1 MNRSFDHI
9 IRKHTHIHIYI
20 IYIYISESSP
30 TSSVWASVGFD
41 WVDHPESPVRHVVIG
56 GQRVQMAGGHG
67 QPEPIGDGMP
77 HLAHEDWGDLS
88 TKISKEK

>member
-1 MNRSFDHI
+1 M
-9 IRKHTHIHIYI
+9 
-20 IYIYISESSP
+20 YISESSP

-88 TKISKEK
+88 TKIVRRKPDIPDGSCFFFLTFCEFPL